1 MNKNDLMIKLA
12 EKLDI
17 PRYCSLRYIN
27 AFEEVLTESLQAD
40 DPIMLQGFGTFS
52 LWRQTGRP
60 ARNPKTGVPCM
71 IAPRN
76 SVKFKPGKWLLD
88 KLNEGDT

>member
-1 MNKNDLMIKLA
+1 MNKQTLVNKLA
-12 EKLDI
+12 DKLHI
-17 PRYCSLRYIN
+17 TRCASKIYLN

-40 DPIMLQGFGTFS
+40 DPIMLQGFGSFS
-52 LWRQTGRP
+52 LWRQSGRP

-76 SVKFKPGKWLLD
+76 SVKFKPGKGLLD
-88 KLNEGDT
+88 KLNNR